1 MCVLRRAVYD
11 LHGTDWKE
19 SILFFSLP
27 ESDNGDSHRS
37 DGFRFSPCPSDTCIV
52 SLPIIFVNTKIAIF
66 FKNFFL
72 PIICEKKTVQSAGY
86 TGEIT
91 FCFKY
96 YYMKYVFPIVKY
108 RFYYISYCFYI
119 TRSQLAPPYRGRG

>member
-19 SILFFSLP
+19 SILFFSLSEP
-27 ESDNGDSHRS
+27 YNGDSHRFDDS
-37 DGFRFSPCPSDTCIV
+37 RFSPLSIGHLYSITAYHFCQHLFS
-52 SLPIIFVNTKIAIF
+52 IF

-86 TGEIT
+86 TCEIT
-91 FCFKY
+91 FYFKY

-119 TRSQLAPPYRGRG
+119 TRSQLKPPYRGRG